1 MIRFVFYFLVFFPFY
16 LANAQQP
23 DPKSCLADSTEYKIL
38 QAQFDTIPLYGL
50 PDAIMRFGTLS
61 QYNRDCFCELLVF
74 AKIFNHLLEI
84 GLDLKYD
91 KRKNPP
97 EKTSIVIV
105 RPTKEEL
112 DWIQNIKKNN
122 DKYIVFQR
130 FILFKE
136 HYERYTLP
144 KYKKDPARSLV
155 KDVNNI
161 ILYGTY
167 QYPNN
172 LKDILLSKYSY
183 ITRE

>member
-38 QAQFDTIPLYGL
+38 QAQFDTLPLYRLQGV
-50 PDAIMRFGTLS
+50 ITRFGTLS

-84 GLDLKYD
+84 GLDLKYAI
-91 KRKNPP
+91 RKNPLGNL
-97 EKTSIVIV
+97 SGAILN
-105 RPTKEEL
+105 PTKEEL
-112 DWIQNIKKNN
+112 EWIQNLKENN
-122 DKYIVFQR
+122 NKFNIFWT

-144 KYKKDPARSLV
+144 KYKKDPARSLE